1 MNSKLSIVNYQ
12 LSIILLGVVCF
23 LCCGQAQAQTTFGY
37 DLSGNRISRVIKL
50 TSPLRSA
57 EESEENQTEEETTEV
72 TGDTIEEPV
81 EQEIHSEM
89 LNDFSVLIY
98 PNPTKGELTVK
109 IQGLQ
114 KEKTANLRLYSASGS
129 LIQQKTGVSD
139 MEHLD
144 ISNQPAGIY
153 ILKVISDDSSTDW
166 KIIKQ

>member
-1 MNSKLSIVNYQ
+1 MNSQLSIVNYQ

-37 DLSGNRISRVIKL
+37 DLSGNRVSRVIKL

-57 EESEENQTEEETTEV
+57 EASNEEQNDAT
-72 TGDTIEEPV
+72 DEEPV

-109 IQGLQ
+109 IQGLP
-114 KEKTANLRLYSASGS
+114 EGKTADLRLYNASGS
-129 LIQQKTGVSD
+129 LIQQKTGVND
-139 MEHLD
+139 TEHLN
-144 ISNQPAGIY
+144 ISNQPVGIY
-153 ILKVISDDSSTDW
+153 VLKIIAGDSSTDW